1 MSAFVEDLTEL
12 VATLGPLDGQDDN
25 FSDGAN
31 ALADALKAA
40 EGSLFRIDQDA
51 PRGDQAYVIRIEAA
65 SGHRLKTTISQ
76 AEVEQTDLRG
86 LVRLVRAKSD
96 ALFETLLVGSKAA
109 THYDL
114 GYRSTMDEQQRQFW
128 LREEAL

>member
-1 MSAFVEDLTEL
+1 MSAFVEDLTDL

-51 PRGDQAYVIRIEAA
+51 PGDGEAYVIRIEHSDGRRAKA
-65 SGHRLKTTISQ
+65 ILLTKQVPADGNQLAVFLSRM
-76 AEVEQTDLRG
+76 AEG
-86 LVRLVRAKSD
+86 LAVALLTGQGILQSDEIAPGVRAVSRPSR
-96 ALFETLLVGSKAA
+96 AG
-109 THYDL
+109 
-114 GYRSTMDEQQRQFW
+114 G
-128 LREEAL
+128 